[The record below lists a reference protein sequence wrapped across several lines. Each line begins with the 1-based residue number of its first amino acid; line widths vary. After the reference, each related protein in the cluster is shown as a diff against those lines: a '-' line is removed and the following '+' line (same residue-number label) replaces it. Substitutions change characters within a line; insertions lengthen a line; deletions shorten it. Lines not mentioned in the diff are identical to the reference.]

1 MNEFEPELFEAELQ
15 TLKPAPPSKDFLA
28 RLVGAIPPTC
38 ASATPQFGTSQQIGG
53 LWRLLRW
60 LTPAAAAGALLAVI
74 LFRQFNASA
83 DKSATWHPK
92 SKPAESMVKA
102 DKVEIDQQLV
112 ATFDT
117 VAQLPDG
124 EPVRFRCSEWLDDVV
139 LRDSTRGILIEHRM
153 PHLEIVPVSF
163 EVY

>member
-1 MNEFEPELFEAELQ
+1 MNEFGNEPLEAELQ
-15 TLKPAPPSKDFLA
+15 QLKPAAPPEDFMA
-28 RLVGAIPPTC
+28 RLANAPLATRAALMPWF
-38 ASATPQFGTSQQIGG
+38 SAPAGTGG
-53 LWRLLRW
+53 VSRLLRW
-60 LTPAAAAGALLAVI
+60 LAPATAAGALLAVVLI
-74 LFRQFNASA
+74 RQLNATA
-83 DKSATWHPK
+83 DKSSGARP
-92 SKPAESMVKA
+92 SGIEPMVRA
-102 DKVEIDQQLV
+102 DNVEIDRQLV

-139 LRDSTRGILIEHRM
+139 LRDSARGILIEHRM